1 MPNTTVYKL
10 GWGTL
15 NEDGQVNKI
24 IKFSNLQ
31 LDIVGFLAILGEGSV
46 LASSSVATLSKVI
59 FLPRLLPA
67 PQALLRPSRPDKL
80 PSSKGWAIGVHS
92 GNDRDYVNFVGHTLA
107 DADRLPE
114 YSVKCI
120 EIKRRARYSIEKAQK
135 DLQKNGPSTV
145 KAKILGPTTFVALL
159 GFSISLVLFA
169 FSIQQ
174 QDGMGMLADI
184 CLSFLSTLIGLGNK
198 WTLGLVARKATGKF
212 TPKGDVVI
220 RYPKGNFVVVRCTE
234 EVARELFF
242 APENIEYLVEHPW
255 KYRMIALVGTIILMF
270 GVIFLGNAG
279 TNVQVAYAVSFMVLN
294 AGYWIVAALPQRYH
308 WDTRCF
314 EVIHQAFDEPPQ
326 VAKTFPVV
334 AKNGN
339 DIMEEKDSRNTA
351 KPRVNKSL
359 PELNKRKA
367 CVSYNETFTQ
377 ALWRVIVATQD
388 VEWIKRSKT
397 APATEAWDD
406 WLYEAVAQAESMPE
420 EPRLTEQAEGPAIAL
435 YQMPQWDA
443 QAALTRC
450 MKSHADDSE
459 KNKRKFQRSST
470 PATLSEM
477 AFTAAGAEMAFTTAG
492 AEIGKNEASSSSV
505 QVV

>member
-1 MPNTTVYKL
+1 MTYKL

-15 NEDGQVNKI
+15 NDHGDVSKT

-46 LASSSVATLSKVI
+46 LASSSVATLSSVI

-80 PSSKGWAIGVHS
+80 PSSKGWATGVHS
-92 GNDRDYVNFVGHTLA
+92 GNERDYVNFVGHTLA

-120 EIKRRARYSIEKAQK
+120 EIKRVRSQAIIETAREDPPEDS
-135 DLQKNGPSTV
+135 PSEV
-145 KAKILGPTTFVALL
+145 KAKFLGPTTFVAFV
-159 GFSISLVLFA
+159 GFGISLGLFA

-184 CLSFLSTLIGLGNK
+184 CLSLLSTLIGLGNK
-198 WTLGLVARKATGKF
+198 WTLKLPTRKATKS
-212 TPKGDVVI
+212 TPEGDVVI

-234 EVARELFF
+234 DVARELFF
-242 APENIEYLVEHPW
+242 APENIKYLVEQPW

-279 TNVQVAYAVSFMVLN
+279 TNVQVAWAVSFMVLN

-308 WDTRCF
+308 WDTTCF
-314 EVIHQAFDEPPQ
+314 KVIHQAFDEPAQ
-326 VAKTFPVV
+326 EAEVLPVV

-339 DIMEEKDSRNTA
+339 DLMDEQEARNTA
-351 KPRVNKSL
+351 KSDVNKSL
-359 PELNKRKA
+359 PIPSKRKPW
-367 CVSYNETFTQ
+367 VSYNKSFTE

-388 VEWIKRSKT
+388 IEWIKRSRT
-397 APATEAWDD
+397 APATKAWDE
-406 WLYEAVAQAESMPE
+406 WLHEAVSQAESMLETPK
-420 EPRLTEQAEGPAIAL
+420 LVEQREGPAIAH
-435 YQMPQWDA
+435 YKMPNWDPH
-443 QAALTRC
+443 AAFARC
-450 MKSHADDSE
+450 LLNQQDDSE
-459 KNKRKFQRSST
+459 KSKRKFQRSST
-470 PATLSEM
+470 PAT
-477 AFTAAGAEMAFTTAG
+477 FAEMPPTTAG
-492 AEIGKNEASSSSV
+492 AEAEKNAGSSTSIH
-505 QVV
+505 VV